1 MKIKSLL
8 FLLLITGSSYAQQPQ
23 NLPTGRQAKNEII
36 VLMDGYRWKEL
47 FRGADSALLFD
58 KKYNSQDS
66 TWRMEKYW
74 GANEKERREK
84 LMPFVW
90 NHIAKEGQIYGNR
103 DLGNLVNVKNKYWF
117 SEPGRSE
124 TFCGYYDTAINS
136 NDKINNPNEN
146 VLEFIN
152 KQNGYK
158 DKVVTFASWDV
169 VAWILNRKRN
179 GMLVNIYGEDV
190 KGPNLTPLQN
200 EANAMQHYSAD
211 IFGQGERPDANTFS
225 LGNAYIKANHPR
237 VVYLDFGD
245 NDDFA
250 HEGKYDMYLDA
261 AHKIDAMIKDLWNY
275 LQQDP
280 FYKDQTT
287 LMIFPD
293 HGRGNGDEWRDHGS
307 NTPHSNETYLMV
319 MGPDTPASGEIKTQ
333 EQIYQEQYAQTIANI
348 LGFHFTANH
357 PVAAPVKSVMK

>member
-1 MKIKSLL
+1 MKIKL
-8 FLLLITGSSYAQQPQ
+8 FIILLLIAGSSYAQQHK
-23 NLPTGRQAKNEII
+23 TKNEII

-47 FRGADSALLFD
+47 FRGADSALLFG
-58 KKYNSQDS
+58 KKYNTQDS
-66 TWRMEKYW
+66 TWRVEKYW
-74 GANEKERREK
+74 GADEKTRREK

-124 TFCGYYDTAINS
+124 TFCGYYDTLINS
-136 NDKINNPNEN
+136 NDKIDNPNEN

-152 KQNGYK
+152 KQKEYEG
-158 DKVVTFASWDV
+158 KVVTFASWDV
-169 VAWILNRKRN
+169 VAWILNRNRN

-190 KGPNLTPLQN
+190 KGPNLTPLQK
-200 EANAMQHYSAD
+200 EANSMQHYVAD

-225 LGNAYIKANHPR
+225 LGNAYIKANKPR

-245 NDDFA
+245 TDDFA
-250 HEGKYDMYLDA
+250 HEGKYDMYLDDA
-261 AHKIDAMIKDLWNY
+261 NKTDAMIRDLWNY

-293 HGRGNGDEWRDHGS
+293 HGRGNGHEWTSHGS
-307 NTPHSNETYLMV
+307 KIAHAGETYLMV
-319 MGPDTPASGEIKTQ
+319 MGPDTPALGEVKTQ
-333 EQIYQEQYAQTIANI
+333 EQIYQEQFAQTIAN
-348 LGFHFTANH
+348 LMGFHFTANH